1 MNVSE
6 GTVLNGRHME
16 RVPRVVIVGGGFA
29 GMNAAK
35 RLRGAPV
42 DVTVIDRNNYHL
54 FQPLLYQVATG
65 TLSPAN
71 IAQPIRSVL
80 RRARNVRVLMDTVRQ
95 VDLAARKVIGS
106 DLEVEYDYLILAT
119 GARHSYFGKPEWEQF
134 APGLKDLPDALEIR
148 RHILCAF
155 EEAEK
160 MPDSPERRAALTFV
174 IVGAGPTGIEM
185 AGAIAEI
192 ARYTLRDN
200 FRHID
205 PKDARILLMDAA
217 PKVLTAFHPKL
228 SDKAQIQIERMGVEV
243 RLNAKVEDLKPDGV
257 KVGDEF
263 IAAHTI
269 IWAAGNEASPLGR
282 KSGLEVDRAGRVI
295 VNPDLTL
302 PGHPEVQVL
311 GDCAN
316 FSHQGGKP
324 LPGVAPVAIQQG
336 RHAAQNIRR
345 AIRGEPMRPFH
356 YRDKGGMA
364 TIGRRAGVA
373 EIGRLR
379 FGGVLAWLAW
389 LVVHLLF
396 LIGFRNRIV
405 VLFQWF
411 WAYLTFARDA
421 RLITGNTTDQKRQFV
436 EEERPTVRAS

>member
-1 MNVSE
+1 MTGSQ
-6 GTVLNGRHME
+6 GTANGQHGDRS
-16 RVPRVVIVGGGFA
+16 PRVVIVGGGFA

-35 RLRGAPV
+35 SLRNVPV
-42 DVTVIDRNNYHL
+42 DVTLIDKNNYHL

-80 RRARNVRVLMDTVRQ
+80 RRARNVRILMDTVEQ
-95 VDLAARKVIGS
+95 VDLNARKVIGH
-106 DLEVEYDYLILAT
+106 DMEVEYDYLILAT
-119 GARHSYFGKPEWEQF
+119 GARHSYFGKPEWERF
-134 APGLKDLPDALEIR
+134 APGLKDLPDAIEIR

-174 IVGAGPTGIEM
+174 IVGAGPTGVEM

-192 ARYTLRDN
+192 ARHTLRND

-205 PKDARILLMDAA
+205 PRDARILLMDAA
-217 PKVLTAFHPKL
+217 PKVLMAFHPEL
-228 SDKAQIQIERMGVEV
+228 SEKARKQIEEIGVEV
-243 RLNAKVEDLKPDGV
+243 RLNAKVENLTPEGV
-257 KVGDEF
+257 QVGDEF
-263 IAAHTI
+263 IPSHTV
-269 IWAAGNEASPLGR
+269 IWAAGNEASQLGR
-282 KSGLEVDRAGRVI
+282 KSGMEVDRAGRVI
-295 VNPDLTL
+295 VNADLSL
-302 PGHPEVQVL
+302 PGHPEVLVL

-316 FSHQGGKP
+316 FSHQEGGKP

-336 RHAAQNIRR
+336 KHAAENILR
-345 AIRGEPMRPFH
+345 AIRGASMEPFH

-373 EIGRLR
+373 EIGPFRY
-379 FGGVLAWLAW
+379 GGVLAWLTW
-389 LVVHLLF
+389 LLVHLIF
-396 LIGFRNRIV
+396 LIGFRNRAI

-421 RLITGNTTDQKRQFV
+421 RLITGETADQPQRVIFNHK
-436 EEERPTVRAS
+436 EDI